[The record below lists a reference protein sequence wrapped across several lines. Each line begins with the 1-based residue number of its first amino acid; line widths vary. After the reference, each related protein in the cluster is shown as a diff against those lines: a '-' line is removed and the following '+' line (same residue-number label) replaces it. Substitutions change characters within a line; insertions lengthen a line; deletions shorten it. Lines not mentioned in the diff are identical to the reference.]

1 MQVKI
6 KQFDTTLPLPEYK
19 TAGAAGIDLYARL
32 NTLVQPK
39 TIGYIP
45 LNVALEV
52 PDGYWVLLSS
62 RSSTHKQGL
71 MPANGIGI
79 CDADYKGDN
88 DEYHFPVYNF
98 TDQPV
103 TVERGQR
110 IAQIII
116 LPYERAELNLVKS
129 LENVDRGKFGTT
141 GTH

>member
-1 MQVKI
+1 MHVKI

-19 TAGAAGIDLYARL
+19 TAGAAGIDLYARID
-32 NTLVQPK
+32 TLVQPK
-39 TIGYIP
+39 TVGYIP

-98 TDQPV
+98 TDQSV
-103 TVERGQR
+103 TIERGQR

>member
-1 MQVKI
+1 MQFKI

-19 TAGAAGIDLYARL
+19 TAGAAGMDLYARVD
-32 NTLVQPK
+32 TEVPAK
-39 TIGYIP
+39 SVGYIP
-45 LNVALEV
+45 LNIALEV
-52 PDGYWVLLSS
+52 PAGFWVLLSS

-79 CDADYKGDN
+79 CDSDYKGDN

-103 TVERGQR
+103 VVQKGQR

-116 LPYERAELNLVKS
+116 LPYEKAELEVVSS
-129 LENVDRGKFGTT
+129 LENTDRGGFGTT